1 MFKKEI
7 LALLILMAASVQL
20 QAQEMSKEERKVQIF
35 TYEEKANLQNWF
47 NEEIQ
52 RMELTEEQAAQYN
65 SIIVYYIAKIYRL
78 DDKDKD
84 YSKEQFKKELNKLL
98 KKQDAELKEIL
109 SPEQFEIHQEIYGE
123 FLRSAKKRW
132 GIE

>member
-65 SIIVYYIAKIYRL
+65 SIIVYYIAKISRL